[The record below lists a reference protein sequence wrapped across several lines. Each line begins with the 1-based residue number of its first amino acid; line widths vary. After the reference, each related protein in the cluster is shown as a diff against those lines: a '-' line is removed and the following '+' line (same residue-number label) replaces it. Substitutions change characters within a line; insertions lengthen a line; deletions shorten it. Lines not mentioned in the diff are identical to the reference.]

1 MHDTAAIHEQGK
13 AQYYW
18 VWGILLGITAVEVAL
33 AYIHL
38 RPVTMLTLLIGLSLV
53 KAAFIILYFMH
64 MKFETS
70 AMKWVLMSSLVI
82 VLFLM
87 TAFFPDAFRLLEM
100 RAN

>member
-1 MHDTAAIHEQGK
+1 MHDTAHGDSK

-38 RPVTMLTLLIGLSLV
+38 RPLTMLTVLVGLSV
-53 KAAFIILYFMH
+53 IKAALIILYFMH

-82 VLFLM
+82 VLLLM
-87 TAFFPDAFRLLEM
+87 TAFFPDAFRLLEL
-100 RAN
+100 RPS